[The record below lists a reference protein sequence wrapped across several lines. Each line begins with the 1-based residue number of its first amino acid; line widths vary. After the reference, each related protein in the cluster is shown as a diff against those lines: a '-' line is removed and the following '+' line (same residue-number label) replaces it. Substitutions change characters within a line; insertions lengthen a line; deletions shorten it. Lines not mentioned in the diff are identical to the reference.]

1 MVKIYDVLKVV
12 VPIAGVGALV
22 YALRARAARIAPA
35 PSAPAP
41 TAPVA
46 PTAVTITLRAVY
58 NTEELSVDFRG
69 VVPEGTWTT
78 PTTITVPDD
87 LVGKTLTFM
96 FPTSVALATT
106 TLTISTVD
114 NGTIVSST
122 PDETRID
129 VDADKSKEVVV
140 HYSPE
145 KVVARWV
152 GSDGSV
158 IEVYDIWYRVPED
171 RMGMKFRFSSG
182 GVYKVVK
189 VREMYD
195 ENRDVSIREF
205 KPGSY
210 IFEWSTYSAG
220 KPYGVVIEACM
231 DTTSCSRVIK
241 ILKDEIRDISS

>member
-1 MVKIYDVLKVV
+1 MVKISDVLKVAI
-12 VPIAGVGALV
+12 PIAGVGALA

-35 PSAPAP
+35 PGAP
-41 TAPVA
+41 A

-69 VVPEGTWTT
+69 VIPEGSWTT
-78 PTTITVPDD
+78 PTTITVPED
-87 LVGKTLTFM
+87 LVGKKLIFM

-114 NGTIVSST
+114 NGTIVSQM

-145 KVVARWV
+145 KVIAGWT

-171 RMGMKFRFSSG
+171 RMGIKFKFSSG
-182 GVYKVVK
+182 GVYKVVRINEMYSEYRGTL
-189 VREMYD
+189 VREF
-195 ENRDVSIREF
+195 E
-205 KPGSY
+205 PGSR

-220 KPYGVVIEACM
+220 KPYGVRIDACV
-231 DTTSCSRVIK
+231 DVTSCESAIK
-241 ILKDEIRDISS
+241 ILKDEIRDITS